1 MIFLATVCVCKTLS
15 NVDLIMKKFVLLS
28 ALIAV
33 FALTA
38 CGQKE
43 EAAMP
48 VEAPVVEAPV
58 VVEAPA
64 VVETPAAA
72 ATETAVVP
80 AAVEVVKEAVTEAAK
95 Q

>member
-1 MIFLATVCVCKTLS
+1 MCKTLS

-64 VVETPAAA
+64 AA

>member
-64 VVETPAAA
+64 AA

>member
-1 MIFLATVCVCKTLS
+1 MATVCVCKTLS

-64 VVETPAAA
+64 AA

>member
-1 MIFLATVCVCKTLS
+1 VIFLATVCVCKTLS

-64 VVETPAAA
+64 AA

>member
-1 MIFLATVCVCKTLS
+1 
-15 NVDLIMKKFVLLS
+15 MKKFVLLS

-58 VVEAPA
+58 VEAPVVVEA
-64 VVETPAAA
+64 PAAA

>member
-1 MIFLATVCVCKTLS
+1 
-15 NVDLIMKKFVLLS
+15 MKKFVLLS

-64 VVETPAAA
+64 AA